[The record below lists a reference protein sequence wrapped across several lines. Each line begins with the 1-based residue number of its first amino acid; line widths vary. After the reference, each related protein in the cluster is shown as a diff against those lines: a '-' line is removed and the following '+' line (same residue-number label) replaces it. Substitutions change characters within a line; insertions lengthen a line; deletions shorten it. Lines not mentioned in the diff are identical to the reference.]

1 MCIVTTHMTTLPA
14 GTLSVVFNNHLSSG
28 WLSSWVEFRT
38 LEPAV
43 LTLLKFLKIIL
54 EPAFP
59 ELLKLLL
66 NVLIPAEP
74 VNREVSRV
82 IFREVCE
89 RFCYKKNDQVARD
102 MGTLGHLTSI
112 YYSLQVFLASS
123 LFHTFGF
130 AFCFLIIFCVWG

>member
-1 MCIVTTHMTTLPA
+1 MTTLPA

-28 WLSSWVEFRT
+28 WLSWVEFRT
-38 LEPAV
+38 LEAAV

-74 VNREVSRV
+74 VNREVSRA

-89 RFCYKKNDQVARD
+89 RFCNKKNDQVARD
-102 MGTLGHLTSI
+102 MGTLGHLASI
-112 YYSLQVFLASS
+112 QVFLASS
-123 LFHTFGF
+123 LFHTSR
-130 AFCFLIIFCVWG
+130 FCFLSPQHFLCVGLK